1 MLISLPESLRLPVWK
16 YVCIFCVY
24 EEDEEE
30 DRKWC
35 IMLGTINNSPTAA
48 WRNWELHSPHTVT
61 RNYTFLYFSLSS
73 PFKAS
78 YCSHLLFDQ
87 FLQPLSHHSYPC
99 PSTKLSKF
107 PFELISSTLSSQFLP
122 LSVKV

>member
-1 MLISLPESLRLPVWK
+1 MKEENKKENCRISCLMLISLPESLRLPVWK

-35 IMLGTINNSPTAA
+35 IKLGTINNSPTAA

-73 PFKAS
+73 PFQRNYS
-78 YCSHLLFDQ
+78 ILYSRYQ
-87 FLQPLSHHSYPC
+87 RYLQNL
-99 PSTKLSKF
+99 KIV
-107 PFELISSTLSSQFLP
+107 LISEQTDWW
-122 LSVKV
+122 VR